1 MTAPIVIQRKGPLE
15 GLPKVVSPILDA
27 LARRQQFGLELQK
40 LEIER
45 NKAEASIAQAGA
57 ATAESRG
64 RTKKL
69 LEDLEQQNV
78 QLRANDLASE
88 RFISILSGPGGLTPE
103 TAAAAREEIIRKGD
117 KEISSEALVA
127 FDALI
132 ASNTEQQRK
141 QAEAARTTTEARVAE
156 ETAEDRIRAGQ
167 QADELV
173 LADIAQRE
181 AAVKASDAAV
191 QASEAATE
199 ANQVDTRL
207 GVLQEERD
215 PNRVAKAQ
223 SLWMT
228 GNITWG
234 QAREAAGL
242 AAGGIPDD
250 EIFDPTKAKVTTTAG
265 SGGEAA
271 RKAGTFARLMQ
282 TSGARINELEESTGG
297 ITSLASIQRQTKSA
311 VLDVVINRFLSPEQ
325 RQLVNAH
332 RQFGDAF
339 RFFVSGQQSSDR
351 EALRILNTVAGQA
364 GDDPETLRQKRF
376 VRNVMTQMA
385 LDASAGIISP
395 VEAMDEII
403 EQARIAGMSPKAMAV
418 FREQRE
424 DAVRFQANRAAGR
437 GPLILN
443 ENPTTAD
450 SLAGSV
456 ATVDSLMTN
465 RFQVRR

>member
-1 MTAPIVIQRKGPLE
+1 MTAPIVIRRKGPLE
-15 GLPKVVSPILDA
+15 GLPQALSPLLNA
-27 LARRQQFGLELQK
+27 LAQRQQFGLERQR

-45 NKAEASIAQAGA
+45 QKAEASIAQAGA

-69 LEDLEQQNV
+69 LEELKQKDI
-78 QLRANDLASE
+78 QLRASDAASE
-88 RFISILSGPGGLTPE
+88 RFISTLTSPEGLSAE
-103 TAAAAREEIIRKGD
+103 NISAAREELIRKGD

-132 ASNTEQQRK
+132 TANTEQQRQ
-141 QAEAARTTTEARVAE
+141 QALAARETTEARVAA

-173 LADIAQRE
+173 LSDIAQRE
-181 AAVKASDAAV
+181 AAVRASDAAV

-199 ANQVDTRL
+199 ASQVDTRL

-215 PNRVAKAQ
+215 PSRVARAQ

-228 GNITWG
+228 GNVTWG
-234 QAREAAGL
+234 QARRTAGL
-242 AAGGIPDD
+242 APGGIPDN
-250 EIFDPTKAKVTTTAG
+250 EIFDPTKATAAAG
-265 SGGEAA
+265 TGGEAA
-271 RKAGTFARLMQ
+271 RKAGTFARIMQ
-282 TSGARINELEESTGG
+282 TSGARINALEESTGG

-311 VLDVVINRFLSPEQ
+311 ILDVVINRFLSPEQ
-325 RQLVNAH
+325 QQLVNSH

-351 EALRILNTVAGQA
+351 EALRILNSVAGQA
-364 GDDPETLRQKRF
+364 GDAPETLRQKRLM
-376 VRNVMTQMA
+376 RNVMTQMA
-385 LDASAGIISP
+385 LDASAGILTP

-403 EQARIAGMSPKAMAV
+403 EQARLVGMSPRAMSI

-424 DAVRFQANRAAGR
+424 DAVRFQTNRAAGR

-456 ATVDSLMTN
+456 ATVDSLINN
-465 RFQVRR
+465 RFEVRR